1 MFNLSSSK
9 RSKAMVLAAGLG
21 VVAFGGVLASAA
33 TLGTL
38 SNASLGSGVQ
48 TVASC
53 DTDGV
58 TVAYTNAFDATSGK
72 YKVSSVSIS
81 GINVAVG
88 GCVGKNLAIT
98 LKDSTQAAQGAG
110 SGVVATATQV
120 FTITG
125 NTDAAV
131 VTGAAVVIAD

>member
-1 MFNLSSSK
+1 MFKLSGTK
-9 RSKAMVLAAGLG
+9 RSKATVLAAGLG
-21 VVAFGGVLASAA
+21 VLAFGGVIASAA
-33 TLGTL
+33 TLGTI

-58 TVAYTNAFDATSGK
+58 TVAYTNTFDSTSGR
-72 YKVSSVSIS
+72 YRVGSVTIS

-88 GCVGKNLAIT
+88 GCVGKTLSIT
-98 LKDSTQAAQGAG
+98 LKDSTQAAQG
-110 SGVVATATQV
+110 SGTGAVATASQV
-120 FTITG
+120 FTITV